1 MDPQQFRRFV
11 RVICDHSQTKKV
23 CGKILNAFACRM
35 TSSEACSFIS
45 EIVSYDFF
53 LDLNGDMKGF
63 YKQMPEI
70 GENVKNFLS
79 STRNTDEEGNLVDSD
94 VDEGGNLRYVP
105 DVFVMKSL

>member
-23 CGKILNAFACRM
+23 CGRILNVFACRM
-35 TSSEACSFIS
+35 TSSEASSFIS

-53 LDLNGDMKGF
+53 LDLSGDMKGF

-70 GENVKNFLS
+70 GEHVKNFLT
-79 STRNTDEEGNLVDSD
+79 STRNTDLEGNLVDSD
-94 VDEGGNLRYVP
+94 VDEGGNLR
-105 DVFVMKSL
+105 